1 MSEIIRETILNRN
14 RNALCSHRSPSATT
28 GILVCLGVM
37 AFSKIAFAQSN
48 ELRTWK
54 DLSGKFSVSA
64 VIETLTE
71 KEVTLTKPDG
81 QKVVLP
87 RGRLSKNDQEYMTVS
102 EVLKVI
108 DTQAA
113 KIEPYLEKLLADPR
127 SAIEG
132 IAAIQ
137 KSETRDP
144 CAMLWC
150 GVAFASEGGKPG
162 LEKATKYHEDA
173 ISRLRMI
180 QKHMPNRH
188 PRTLV
193 SALNNRA
200 ILALRERKTNRAT
213 ILFKEIA
220 TVEPELPHFV
230 CHNIQIL
237 LEVTLENKL
246 LELATGE
253 RRMLTELTAKPSS
266 TKSHLPLPRRFVY
279 STDFNSNQPAITQ
292 ISTTR
297 LFALRQQSIW
307 PELTCFVC
315 GGTSVIDCA
324 KCVGGVTTAY
334 TQQQVAFNE
343 VNKTPIMAPKAVR
356 VQCEV
361 CDGKSGFD
369 CKNCQGGRLP
379 LE

>member
-1 MSEIIRETILNRN
+1 MRKTSHSLSKNTTKSTVRISTI
-14 RNALCSHRSPSATT
+14 ATCVFVLC
-28 GILVCLGVM
+28 LVS
-37 AFSKIAFAQSN
+37 FSKVACSQSN
-48 ELRTWK
+48 ELRTWQ

-64 VIETLTE
+64 VLETLTE
-71 KEVTLTKPDG
+71 KEVTLKKPDG

-108 DTQAA
+108 DTQSG
-113 KIEPYLEKLLADPR
+113 KIEPHLPKLLQEPQ
-127 SAIEG
+127 SAIG
-132 IAAIQ
+132 GLSSIQ

-162 LEKATKYHEDA
+162 LDKATKYHEDA
-173 ISRLRMI
+173 IQRLRLI
-180 QKHMPNRH
+180 HKHMPHAH
-188 PRTLV
+188 PRTLA

-230 CHNIQIL
+230 SHNIQIL
-237 LEVTLENKL
+237 LDVTLENKL
-246 LELATGE
+246 LELGAGE

-266 TKSHLPLPRRFVY
+266 SKPPLPLPRRFVY
-279 STDFNSNQPAITQ
+279 STDFNSNRPAAMQ
-292 ISTTR
+292 IAANR
-297 LFALRQQSIW
+297 LFALREQNVW

-315 GGTSVIDCA
+315 GGNSFIDCA

-334 TQQQVAFNE
+334 TQEQSRS
-343 VNKTPIMAPKAVR
+343 MR
-356 VQCEV
+356 
-361 CDGKSGFD
+361 
-369 CKNCQGGRLP
+369 
-379 LE
+379 

>member
-1 MSEIIRETILNRN
+1 MSVIVREMDLQTRKSNRF
-14 RNALCSHRSPSATT
+14 SRSPRTATT
-28 GILVCLGVM
+28 IIGV
-37 AFSKIAFAQSN
+37 FLLLLTSRTIVVAQSD
-48 ELRTWK
+48 ELRTWQ

-64 VIETLTE
+64 VLENLTE
-71 KEVTLTKPDG
+71 KEVTLKKPDG

-102 EVLKVI
+102 EVIKVI
-108 DTQAA
+108 DAQAS
-113 KIEPYLEKLLADPR
+113 KIEPTLQKLVTDPR
-127 SAIEG
+127 SAVEA

-150 GVAFASEGGKPG
+150 GVAFASEGGKAG
-162 LEKATKYHEDA
+162 LDKAIKYHEDA
-173 ISRLRMI
+173 INRLRVI
-180 QKHMPNRH
+180 QKHMPLAH
-188 PRTLV
+188 PRSLV

-220 TVEPELPHFV
+220 TVEGELPHFV
-230 CHNIQIL
+230 SHNIQTL
-237 LEVTLENKL
+237 LDVTLENKI
-246 LELATGE
+246 LELAAGE
-253 RRMLTELTAKPSS
+253 RRLLTELMAKPTSS
-266 TKSHLPLPRRFVY
+266 RSPLPLPRRFVY
-279 STDFNSNQPAITQ
+279 STDFNSNRPAATQ
-292 ISTTR
+292 ISTSR
-297 LFALRQQSIW
+297 LIALREQRIW

-343 VNKTPIMAPKAVR
+343 VNKTPIMAPKAIRVR
-356 VQCEV
+356 CEV

-369 CKNCQGGRLP
+369 CRNCQGGRLS
-379 LE
+379 LD